1 MKLEHECLCDVKTR
15 AYKGRNARED
25 ALRAF
30 RNYLKLFR
38 ITLHILDF
46 TQTVFRNVYLL
57 NRIIQIVQCKSSL
70 DFKTE

>member
-1 MKLEHECLCDVKTR
+1 MKLEHECLWDVKTR
-15 AYKGRNARED
+15 AYKGRNAREN
-25 ALRAF
+25 ALRTF
-30 RNYLKLFR
+30 RNSLKLFR
-38 ITLHILDF
+38 ITLHILGF